1 MKETTRWFESS
12 LFWLARYAI
21 VASAA
26 AVFWGLTWSG
36 LALATW
42 STETNL
48 GAALWTVRVI
58 MTIIIVIGICMAIV
72 GWRYSRADSFSAG
85 VVVVVVAGLLWWG
98 LEVVLPIFAL
108 NDAQIMVISLI
119 ISGLALVG
127 YALVATFPTNPRK
140 RPGQRE
146 LATIV
151 FVVNLVPGIFFL
163 LLSFLPGL
171 TVWISTVIRA
181 H

>member
-1 MKETTRWFESS
+1 MKETTRWFESP

-36 LALATW
+36 LALASW

-58 MTIIIVIGICMAIV
+58 MVIIIVIGIIFV
-72 GWRYSRADSFSAG
+72 IIGLRYVEMDTIFLG
-85 VVVVVVAGLLWWG
+85 LVVAVVAVLLWWG
-98 LEVVLPIFAL
+98 LEVVMPIYAL
-108 NDAQIMVISLI
+108 NSAQVLVISLI
-119 ISGLALVG
+119 VSGLALAG
-127 YALVATFPTNPRK
+127 YALIATFPANPYVRHT
-140 RPGQRE
+140 QRE

-163 LLSFLPGL
+163 LFSFIPGL
-171 TVWISTVIRA
+171 TVWISTL
-181 H
+181 